1 MVKFWQLPLRTGGE
15 PLPRSRGVIPE
26 PLATMRHLCSH
37 FSRFH
42 LYSFVAIYLVFAGLT
57 FFALHAGSDADRR
70 ENWVAAATMGAVS
83 GPFTGAIARHFQ
95 PCCLQFSFSILP
107 YSAVF
112 LGAGSFFQIVPLPFR
127 RFAQPLRWTLWC
139 LGLLGWFG
147 GGWISFFHA
156 LS

>member
-1 MVKFWQLPLRTGGE
+1 MVPFRHLPLRTGGE
-15 PLPRSRGVIPE
+15 PLSRSRGVNPE
-26 PLATMRHLCSH
+26 RLATMRHLFSH

-42 LYSFVAIYLVFAGLT
+42 LYSFVAIYLVFAGMT
-57 FFALHAGSDADRR
+57 FLALHAGSDADRR

-95 PCCLQFSFSILP
+95 ACCLQFSFSILP
-107 YSAVF
+107 YSAVV
-112 LGAGSFFQIVPLPFR
+112 LGAGILFQIVPLPLR
-127 RFAQPLRWTLWC
+127 RFARPVRLTLWC

-147 GGWISFFHA
+147 GGWVSFFHA